1 MHKVVGVKEILSPKF
16 CAWKRL
22 GSMKKVTM
30 ILLMVSCMLVLMIGR
45 TNNVNKISGTTIQQK
60 DGNVKTVSLPAF
72 KGEIAELTYDQT
84 PLLEVPIEKWL
95 KAKETSSRKHPAIAD
110 TIKKLELADFKRIE
124 AWQGTLNGK
133 GFQLD
138 LYALQANFLLIVSQY
153 GDSGVRVDLSPN
165 FPLRA
170 FVFYGENVRL
180 SILTKGVG
188 ESFNIVSGEFIRDS
202 FPDET
207 FDKMFAELTK
217 IAPEKRQF
225 GSKLKISGNDVKV
238 IGENVLVVK

>member
-1 MHKVVGVKEILSPKF
+1 
-16 CAWKRL
+16 
-22 GSMKKVTM
+22 MKKVIM
-30 ILLMVSCMLVLMIGR
+30 ILLMVACMLVLIIGCN
-45 TNNVNKISGTTIQQK
+45 NNVYEISDTTTQQK
-60 DGNVKTVSLPAF
+60 DSNVKTVSLPAF
-72 KGEIAELTYDQT
+72 KGEVAELTYDQM

-95 KAKETSSRKHPAIAD
+95 KAKETLSRKHPAIAD
-110 TIKKLELADFKRIE
+110 TIKKLEMADFKRIE
-124 AWQGTLNGK
+124 AWQGILNGK
-133 GFQLD
+133 EFRLD

-165 FPLRA
+165 LPLHA

-180 SILTKGVG
+180 SISAKGVSK
-188 ESFNIVSGEFIRDS
+188 SFNIVSGEFIRDS
-202 FPDET
+202 LPDET

-217 IAPEKRQF
+217 IAPDKRQF